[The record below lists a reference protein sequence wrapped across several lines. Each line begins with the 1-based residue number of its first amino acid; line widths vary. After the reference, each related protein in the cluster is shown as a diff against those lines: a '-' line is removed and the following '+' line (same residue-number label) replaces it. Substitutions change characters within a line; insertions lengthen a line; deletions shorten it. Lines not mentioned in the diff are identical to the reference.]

1 MLSRNQQLF
10 LFSLQIF
17 HAHCKNFDCISV
29 RKCNSLLR
37 HLIIYTDKIIQD
49 FKAYNDI
56 INEIRFAFL
65 GKVDVVDR
73 KLEYQSSWIEIR
85 FVFLWNMEVVDG
97 KIVVELFFLPI
108 LVMSFVFPTC
118 TFVLSKYMM
127 LQLMLGLKPFAPW
140 LSGYLLY
147 SPVWFQGLE

>member
-56 INEIRFAFL
+56 INEIRFSFL
-65 GKVDVVDR
+65 RKVDVVDR
-73 KLEYQSSWIEIR
+73 KLEYQSS
-85 FVFLWNMEVVDG
+85 
-97 KIVVELFFLPI
+97 
-108 LVMSFVFPTC
+108 
-118 TFVLSKYMM
+118 
-127 LQLMLGLKPFAPW
+127 
-140 LSGYLLY
+140 
-147 SPVWFQGLE
+147 